1 MLVSL
6 TKLVTVTSKGVN
18 MTKEAE
24 TKRHLRRQRNRKVTS
39 AVATGF
45 VILTAFAA
53 VAAGSSVLTD
63 RAKAKEQFEVAQA
76 TPVSAKPIEMS
87 AGFVVARDFL
97 GQVEATRSAEISFE
111 LGGLITA
118 LAVKE
123 GDLVSKGEVV
133 ARLDTALLEAEHNR
147 LAASRQAL
155 EAQLE
160 FAESQLAR
168 AQILQTE
175 GFASEETVE
184 QTIARRDELDSRIRE
199 LDAALAAVDINRTK
213 STLRAPFSGRVGAQF
228 RDTGETVA
236 AGNPIVSVIET
247 GPPEIRVGL
256 PLSVDL
262 VALTNTHVRIDGL
275 SHRADLIRVRPDI
288 DPVTRTRTALFRL
301 TDEIPVL
308 DGQTVTLSLKTT
320 IAEPGAWVAL
330 DALSA
335 GANGAWNVLVVDG
348 EETVR
353 SALVEVLHVDAGRA
367 FIRGTFP
374 ANARIVTTGG
384 HRVVPGQRVTV
395 LIARL

>member
-6 TKLVTVTSKGVN
+6 TKLMTVTSKGVN

-24 TKRHLRRQRNRKVTS
+24 TKRHLRRQRNRKVTR

-168 AQILQTE
+168 AQILQT
-175 GFASEETVE
+175 
-184 QTIARRDELDSRIRE
+184 
-199 LDAALAAVDINRTK
+199 
-213 STLRAPFSGRVGAQF
+213 
-228 RDTGETVA
+228 
-236 AGNPIVSVIET
+236 
-247 GPPEIRVGL
+247 
-256 PLSVDL
+256 
-262 VALTNTHVRIDGL
+262 
-275 SHRADLIRVRPDI
+275 
-288 DPVTRTRTALFRL
+288 
-301 TDEIPVL
+301 
-308 DGQTVTLSLKTT
+308 KT
-320 IAEPGAWVAL
+320 
-330 DALSA
+330 SA
-335 GANGAWNVLVVDG
+335 
-348 EETVR
+348 
-353 SALVEVLHVDAGRA
+353 
-367 FIRGTFP
+367 
-374 ANARIVTTGG
+374 
-384 HRVVPGQRVTV
+384 
-395 LIARL
+395 